1 MMHWRAIV
9 VAEEE
14 SMARRNIRY
23 SDKVV
28 TFAVSQ
34 RVRGEPWEKIKRDIT
49 RLFKIESPTERRMR
63 DWVKLWGEIKATKTS
78 KYVTFNI
85 PQRLKGVFEK
95 THDIQQYM
103 VISSRVMGSV
113 YDAWQ
118 RRDDPMVAW
127 VLEMLCIIEQ
137 VTGRKALD
145 EALARYQGE
154 RTEEASR
161 SSAKEKT
168 DLGSKATRDRTANPR
183 V

>member
-1 MMHWRAIV
+1 MHWRAIV

-14 SMARRNIRY
+14 SMARRNTRY

-49 RLFKIESPTERRMR
+49 GLFKIEPPTERRMR
-63 DWVKLWGEIKATKTS
+63 DWVKLWGEIKAIKTS

-85 PQRLKGVFEK
+85 PKRLKGVFEK

-118 RRDDPMVAW
+118 RRDDPMAAW

-145 EALARYQGE
+145 EALARYQGK

-161 SSAKEKT
+161 SSTKEKT